1 MVIHT
6 LHLFFP
12 VQYLCSH
19 FTPNFP
25 NSLQMTLVKKQINTS
40 LHVGKKLQRPSHRP
54 SFPAKRKT
62 IHELQYNPY
71 CWHTSLNNDYNC
83 SFPIFKNGCHC
94 YDTTANAITL
104 NSTILLDD
112 YIYIQCTT
120 CLTSYSTTTKSSITS
135 QPTQ

>member
-1 MVIHT
+1 
-6 LHLFFP
+6 
-12 VQYLCSH
+12 
-19 FTPNFP
+19 
-25 NSLQMTLVKKQINTS
+25 MTLVKKQINTS

-120 CLTSYSTTTKSSITS
+120 CLTSYSTTRNLVSPANPHNDTSIAISAIMKTD
-135 QPTQ
+135 TLLRVAN